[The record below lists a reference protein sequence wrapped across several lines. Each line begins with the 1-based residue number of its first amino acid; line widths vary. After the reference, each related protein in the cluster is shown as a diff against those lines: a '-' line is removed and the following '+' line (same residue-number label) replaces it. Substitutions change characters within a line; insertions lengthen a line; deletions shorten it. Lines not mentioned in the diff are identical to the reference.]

1 MGLSNPVGL
10 IVDRE
15 VIESVSVNLVQ
26 AGTSGRTADR
36 GLSQRALGMVLQT
49 IDGNPGIRKHKMEYM
64 WLGLMHNERNCC
76 THKALRLATVYLNGT
91 VCQEEKAVC
100 VTVTTA
106 KGKLFQSLK

>member
-36 GLSQRALGMVLQT
+36 GLSKRALGMVKT

-64 WLGLMHNERNCC
+64 LLGLMHN
-76 THKALRLATVYLNGT
+76 
-91 VCQEEKAVC
+91 
-100 VTVTTA
+100 
-106 KGKLFQSLK
+106 